1 MSTTPT
7 SYLSNRSFIYS
18 RQELSLFKKWHQN
31 QKRYNNFMRL
41 FKNIY
46 KPWRDKSIVYKDRY
60 IIFMKN
66 YKRYQITKK
75 QISKKIND
83 LLFHSQDRNYDDN
96 YITTIIYNTLNK
108 YGFYQNN
115 EYKTIEMT
123 TCKPHESNE
132 TNVTHDIAADVID
145 NVVADVVNADDVTD
159 NVVAHDVV
167 AHDVT
172 DNVVA
177 DDLSDDVSDSSDS
190 SDSSD
195 ESDESDDSD
204 GEIHFT
210 NAKVGYSSDL
220 ESQYNSGHESYES
233 GDDDFDV

>member
-60 IIFMKN
+60 IVFMKN

-96 YITTIIYNTLNK
+96 YIRTIIYDTLNK
-108 YGFYQNN
+108 YGFYQNNDN

-132 TNVTHDIAADVID
+132 TNVAHDIAADVID
-145 NVVADVVNADDVTD
+145 NVVADVVAADDVIAADDVTD
-159 NVVAHDVV
+159 NVVAD
-167 AHDVT
+167 DVT
-172 DNVVA
+172 D
-177 DDLSDDVSDSSDS
+177 DVTDS

>member
-1 MSTTPT
+1 MSTTST

-46 KPWRDKSIVYKDRY
+46 KPWHDKSIIYKDRY
-60 IIFMKN
+60 ISFMKN

-75 QISKKIND
+75 QISKKINN

-96 YITTIIYNTLNK
+96 YIRTIIYDTLNK

-123 TCKPHESNE
+123 TCKPYESNK
-132 TNVTHDIAADVID
+132 TNVAHDIAADVID
-145 NVVADVVNADDVTD
+145 NVVADVTDNIVADDVTD
-159 NVVAHDVV
+159 D
-167 AHDVT
+167 
-172 DNVVA
+172 VVA
-177 DDLSDDVSDSSDS
+177 DDVTDDIVADDVTDDVVADDVTDDSSDS
-190 SDSSD
+190 
-195 ESDESDDSD
+195 SDESDDSD

-220 ESQYNSGHESYES
+220 ESQYNSGYESYES
-233 GDDDFDV
+233 GDDDIDV